1 MDTQKEP
8 VKSKAFKIL
17 NALKQQTDDVIS
29 DFWEKDDAWKNETFE
44 SCDVKIFHEF
54 LQCTLSST

>member
-8 VKSKAFKIL
+8 VKSKAFEIL

-29 DFWEKDDAWKNETFE
+29 DFWEKDDA
-44 SCDVKIFHEF
+44 
-54 LQCTLSST
+54 